1 MSSTQRKPTAHR
13 MDIGQASWTVG
24 RRRDERTRTRRGASG
39 WQLVLLPYGVGGS
52 DPIPNLINQVDLTG
66 SLCYCLA
73 VSGGLVYAFAAPSA
87 TVHVFSTSGTPRE

>member
-1 MSSTQRKPTAHR
+1 M
-13 MDIGQASWTVG
+13 
-24 RRRDERTRTRRGASG
+24 
-39 WQLVLLPYGVGGS
+39 LLPRGVGGA
-52 DPIPNLINQVDLTG
+52 DPHPIPNLINLINLINQVDLTG